1 MHTLKLPVYL
11 LIALMMPMMGF
22 STDEKVKSKM
32 MGDLDFIRNTFRVHY
47 APLEW
52 KGSYSGWDLE
62 QEIEKCKLRVEN
74 SSNITTKEFQKII
87 KDFFNSVQDYHV
99 SVDFYSTEL
108 ATLPFS
114 IKGAEGRY
122 FFTYIDRSRL
132 SPSVYPFKEGDEIIS
147 INSQPI
153 FEVIKQLQ
161 VSEVGKGDTATSHA
175 LAEICFPIRVGSSG
189 SQVPKGPI
197 MIQVKPKNSQKIS
210 SYQLIWNYTPEKI
223 KGIAPMNSQPRALFA
238 GQKENQSKKTN
249 ATLSSHPVFQKKM
262 ALPNLDHFRVNKPI
276 ANADDLGA
284 RKSFVP
290 LLGKKIWESDPFS
303 SFYAYLFEN
312 ADQKKIGFIRI
323 PHYGSTGGEVDEFRT
338 IIEFLEANSDALII
352 DQVNNPGGSLFYLYA
367 LSSMLTDEP
376 LYAPKHRMSITQKEV
391 AGALEVLPVLELI
404 ESDEEAEVVLGNAMD
419 GNPVTYQMVQFF
431 INYFRFILD
440 EWNEGHTCTSPT
452 YLWGIDHIH
461 PHPEVRYT
469 KPILLIVNALD
480 FSGGDFFP
488 AILQDNKRVTVFGA
502 KTAGAGGFK
511 LDVEYPNHFGV
522 AAINYTASLAV
533 RENSEVLENLGVTPD
548 VPYEITAN
556 DLQNGYPDYA
566 AAILNALDQILAK

>member
-1 MHTLKLPVYL
+1 MHPLSLRVCF
-11 LIALMMPMMGF
+11 LIALMLPMLGF
-22 STDEKVKSKM
+22 ATDEKVKSKM

-52 KGSYSGWDLE
+52 KGSYTGWDLE
-62 QEIEKCKLRVEN
+62 QEIEKCKQRVEN
-74 SSNITTKEFQKII
+74 SSNISTKDFQKII

-99 SVDFYSTEL
+99 SVDFYSTEV

-122 FFTYIDRSRL
+122 FFTFIDRSRL
-132 SPSVYPFKEGDEIIS
+132 SPSVYPIKEGDEIIS
-147 INSQPI
+147 INNRPVH
-153 FEVIKQLQ
+153 EVIKQLK
-161 VSEVGKGDTATSHA
+161 EDEIGKGDTTTSQA
-175 LAEICFPIRVGSSG
+175 LAEISFPIRVGSSG
-189 SQVPKGPI
+189 SQVPKGPV
-197 MIQVKPKNSQKIS
+197 MISVKSKNSQKIS

-223 KGIAPMNSQPRALFA
+223 KNISPMTPQARALFA
-238 GQKENQSKKTN
+238 GQKEMPGKK
-249 ATLSSHPVFQKKM
+249 ADSSLSQHPVFQKKM
-262 ALPNLDHFRVNKPI
+262 VMPNLDHFRVNKPI
-276 ANADDLGA
+276 ASSEDIGA
-284 RKSFVP
+284 RKSFIP
-290 LLGKKIWESDPFS
+290 MLGKKIWESDPFCP
-303 SFYAYLFEN
+303 FYAYLFEN
-312 ADQKKIGFIRI
+312 AEQKKIGFIRI
-323 PHYGSTGGEVDEFRT
+323 PHYGCTGGEVEEFRS
-338 IIEFLEANSDALII
+338 IIEYLEANSDALII

-367 LSSMLTDEP
+367 LASMLTDQP
-376 LYAPKHRMSITQKEV
+376 LYAPKHKMSITQKEV
-391 AGALEVLPVLELI
+391 AGALEVLPILESI
-404 ESDEEAEVVLGNAMD
+404 ESDEESEIVLGNAMD

-431 INYFRFILD
+431 INYFRFIID

-469 KPILLIVNALD
+469 KPILLLINALD

-522 AAINYTASLAV
+522 ASINYTASLAV

-548 VPYEITAN
+548 VPYEITVN

-566 AAILNALDQILAK
+566 AAILNALDQMLAK